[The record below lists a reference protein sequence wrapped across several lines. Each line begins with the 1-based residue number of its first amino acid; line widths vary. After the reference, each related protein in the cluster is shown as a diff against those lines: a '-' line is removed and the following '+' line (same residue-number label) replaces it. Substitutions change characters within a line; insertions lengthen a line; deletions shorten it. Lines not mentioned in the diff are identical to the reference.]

1 MCTGVSPRHPE
12 ESLRFLTYLMQE
24 TNQASYCTQQ
34 VAYPTLTGLV
44 AEDPA
49 LEGLNPY
56 FEAGRV
62 ATYSDHNFPPAVT
75 LNAYIQQFLISG
87 DVDALVSTLDTQ
99 WDKVVKRLAETA

>member
-1 MCTGVSPRHPE
+1 MRLRTRGAVA
-12 ESLRFLTYLMQE
+12 SLAVGIIALALGTAPAR
-24 TNQASYCTQQ
+24 A
-34 VAYPTLTGLV
+34 AD
-44 AEDPA
+44 DPA

>member
-1 MCTGVSPRHPE
+1 MS
-12 ESLRFLTYLMQE
+12 
-24 TNQASYCTQQ
+24 AYCDEQT
-34 VAYPTLTGLV
+34 AYPTLTSLT
-44 AEDPA
+44 ADDPA
-49 LEGLNPY
+49 LEGLQPY
-56 FEAGRV
+56 FDDEHL